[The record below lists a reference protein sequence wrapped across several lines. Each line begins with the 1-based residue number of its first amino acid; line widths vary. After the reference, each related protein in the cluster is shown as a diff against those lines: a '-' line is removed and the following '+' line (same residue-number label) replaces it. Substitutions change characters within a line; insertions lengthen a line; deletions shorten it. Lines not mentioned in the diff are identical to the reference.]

1 VNVENESTIIKLENF
16 EIKIPNN
23 NSIQRKVLLLTLLN
37 SGILKNSEIA
47 ELLDISKV
55 QVSNLSKG
63 LIENDVLSLIE
74 KRKGQQ
80 KNYVINKDVKSELIQ
95 QYVANLV
102 TGKSISSNNITKQVN
117 EVCKTD
123 IADRTIRQYISK
135 IGLNKVKR
143 TFPELLKEFK
153 KNLKG

>member
-1 VNVENESTIIKLENF
+1 M
-16 EIKIPNN
+16 
-23 NSIQRKVLLLTLLN
+23 LN

-47 ELLDISKV
+47 ELLDISKA

-63 LIENDVLSLIE
+63 LIENDVLSLID

-80 KNYVINKDVKSELIQ
+80 KDYVINKDVKSEMIQ

-102 TGKSISSNNITKQVN
+102 TGKSTSSNNITKQVN

-123 IADRTIRQYISK
+123 ISDRTIRQHISK

-143 TFPELLKEFK
+143 TLPELLKELK